1 MKPIPKVLSDAQF
14 DPTSTGVYTSQ
25 KYITKVLKGYS
36 VPYSWQKQ
44 FVQENIQR
52 DGEYRR
58 WLKERP
64 RYLEFLRLENS
75 VQGKINEA
83 KREKSLIRRRVVK
96 SHR

>member
-1 MKPIPKVLSDAQF
+1 MKPIPKVLPDKDWDA
-14 DPTSTGVYTSQ
+14 SKTGTYTSQ
-25 KYITKVLKGYS
+25 RYITKVLKGLS
-36 VPYSWQKQ
+36 VPFSWQKQ
-44 FVQENIQR
+44 FVEENIQR

-64 RYLEFLRLENS
+64 RYLEFLRAENTA
-75 VQGKINEA
+75 QAKIDAA